1 MSESDAVFAPWG
13 DQDIP
18 NFDLGLDLD
27 KLNDDGPDLVDLN
40 EIDQDGGALTYTV
53 EDVKQRK
60 IAKFNVQ
67 GFEYK
72 VRIQSMDRNMQFDH
86 AVQAIHSIIEGKIYA
101 DNTTIMM

>member
-1 MSESDAVFAPWG
+1 MSESDAFYAPWS

-27 KLNDDGPDLVDLN
+27 ELFAEDFDDLNDSN
-40 EIDQDGGALTYTV
+40 QDGGALTYTV
-53 EDVKQRK
+53 EDVKQRR

-72 VRIQSMDRNMQFDH
+72 VRIQSMDKNMQFDH
-86 AVQAIHSIIEGKIYA
+86 AVQAIHSIIEGKIYP
-101 DNTTIMM
+101 DNTYDVSF